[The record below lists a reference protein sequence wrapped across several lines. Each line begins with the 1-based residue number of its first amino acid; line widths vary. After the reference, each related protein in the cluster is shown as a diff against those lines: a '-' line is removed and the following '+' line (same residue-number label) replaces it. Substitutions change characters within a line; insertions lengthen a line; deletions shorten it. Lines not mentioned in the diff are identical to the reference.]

1 MKYKSQ
7 KQYRL
12 PGFNYSSK
20 GEYFVTICTHNR
32 KDIFGKIKNGE
43 IILNETGK
51 IVKSEKVV
59 QGTKVVQSPE
69 FSVDLA
75 FKLKPEE

>member
-1 MKYKSQ
+1 MEYKSQ

-12 PGFNYSSK
+12 QGFNYSSN

-51 IVKSEKVV
+51 I
-59 QGTKVVQSPE
+59 
-69 FSVDLA
+69 
-75 FKLKPEE
+75 FKEIWN